1 MSEDLDREFDRA
13 DLILSDALQRF
24 QSEGVSQYVYAMAL
38 LEIGVVALAR
48 LDESE
53 GEIIDTVRRLYAK
66 STGQGA
72 LPEA

>member
-13 DLILSDALQRF
+13 DLILSEALQRF
-24 QSEGVSQYVYAMAL
+24 QSDGVSQYVYAMAL
-38 LEIGVVALAR
+38 LEIGVVALAK

-53 GEIIDTVRRLYAK
+53 GDIVETVRRLYAK
-66 STGQGA
+66 SIGQAA